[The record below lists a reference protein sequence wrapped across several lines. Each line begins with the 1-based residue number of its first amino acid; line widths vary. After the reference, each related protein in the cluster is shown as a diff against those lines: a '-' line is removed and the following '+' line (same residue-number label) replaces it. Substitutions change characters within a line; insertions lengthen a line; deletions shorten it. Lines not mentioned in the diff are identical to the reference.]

1 MKEAMSPEER
11 IKAVVALQE
20 PDRVPIALYMDAFAA
35 RHAGITL
42 AEWVFDYEKGEAA
55 VEKTF
60 ADLGGFDAMIRTG
73 APHPDAYALG
83 AAIPTKLPGRE
94 LPPDALWQYEES
106 PLMTVED
113 YDTIIEKGLGAFWL
127 SYWPRMGID
136 PAQVP
141 AIMKIVAE
149 NAKKGIG
156 RWQGRG
162 VQIFRGGMILLP
174 FDLFSFARSINEF
187 IFDLYR
193 RPEKVLQAAQ
203 AALPDIVDAAK
214 RTAWNAG
221 LPRVFLGATRAA
233 CTFVSPK
240 QFETF
245 FLPSLRWTV
254 DNLVADGI
262 LPFLH
267 FDNDWT
273 AFLPYLKEL
282 PRARCILHLDGFTD
296 IFQAKKV
303 LEDHICLM
311 GDVPPALLSLGTRE
325 QVAEYCRRLID
336 RVGAGG
342 GFILAQGCT
351 VPADAKFENVLAM
364 VETAKT
370 YGHYN

>member
-1 MKEAMSPEER
+1 MTSEER

-20 PDRVPIALYMDAFAA
+20 PDRLPIALYMDAFAA
-35 RHAGITL
+35 RYAGITL
-42 AEWVFDYEKGEAA
+42 AEWVSDYEKGEAA

-60 ADLGGFDAMIRTG
+60 ADLGGCDAMIRTG
-73 APHPDAYALG
+73 CPHPDSYAMG
-83 AAIPTKLPGRE
+83 AAIRTRLPGRE
-94 LPPDALWQYEES
+94 LPPDALWQYEEA

-127 SYWPRMGID
+127 SYWPRIGID

-141 AIMKIVAE
+141 TIAKVVAA
-149 NAKKGIG
+149 NVKKGID

-162 VQIFRGGMILLP
+162 VQIFRGGLILLP

-193 RPEKVLQAAQ
+193 RPEKVLQATQ
-203 AALPDIVDAAK
+203 ACLPDMVEMAK
-214 RTAWNAG
+214 RSAMNAG

-233 CTFVSPK
+233 STYVSPK

-245 FLPSLRWTV
+245 FFPSLRWTV
-254 DNLVADGI
+254 DKLLEDG
-262 LPFLH
+262 LMPFLH

-273 AFLPYLKEL
+273 AFLPYFKEL
-282 PRARCILHLDGFTD
+282 PRAKCILHLDGFTD

-303 LEDHICLM
+303 LGGHMCLM
-311 GDVPPALLSLGTRE
+311 GDVPPALLTLGTRQ
-325 QVAEYCRRLID
+325 QVVDYCRRLIGE
-336 RVGAGG
+336 VGAG

-351 VPADAKFENVLAM
+351 IPADAKFENVQAM
-364 VETAKT
+364 VDTART
-370 YGHYN
+370 YGHYT